1 MSSEEVLRDAM
12 AAHDAGRLT
21 AAEVGYRR
29 VLRKRPA
36 DPKALY
42 GLAVLSF
49 GAGAKEQGIDYLLRS
64 LVSEPDSALAWNWL
78 GIMYADTG
86 RLVEGKGAFTRA
98 TELSPELSEARCNL
112 AICLK
117 TEGDLEG
124 AAEQLRRALECP
136 APQYRAYEGLVQVLR
151 DQGRA
156 QEAAQTVLEW
166 AAREPANPI
175 ARHMA
180 AALAAQDPP
189 SRASDEYVRAYFDGF
204 ADTFDSA
211 LRVLHY
217 RAPELVANALR
228 DAASA
233 ARSTSS
239 TSDKAPPDGAPIFA
253 AILDAGCGT
262 GLCGPLVRE
271 LCRTLVG
278 VDLSAR
284 MLHLAKQRGFYD
296 ELVNAELGAFMR
308 SRPKAF
314 DAIVCADTLVYF
326 GALGE
331 PLAAAHE
338 ALRAGGP
345 LVFTVEA
352 LPQSDPAD
360 HKLGAPGRYAHSEA
374 YLRRVIGE
382 SGFMVESIAQ
392 NVLRQEYG
400 VDVPGYLVVA
410 RSG

>member
-1 MSSEEVLRDAM
+1 MSAEEVLRDAI
-12 AAHDAGRLT
+12 AAQEAGRLT

-36 DPKALY
+36 DPQALY

-49 GAGAKEQGIDYLLRS
+49 GAGAKQQGIDYLLRS
-64 LVSEPDSALAWNWL
+64 LASQPDSALAWNWL
-78 GIMYADTG
+78 GVMQADVG
-86 RLVEGKGAFTRA
+86 RLVEGKVAFTRA
-98 TELSPELSEARCNL
+98 TELSPEFSEARCNL
-112 AICLK
+112 AICLRR
-117 TEGDLEG
+117 EGDLEG
-124 AAEQLRRALECP
+124 AAEQLRKGLNCP
-136 APQYRAYEGLVQVLR
+136 APQYRAYEALIDVLR
-151 DQGRA
+151 VQGRA
-156 QEAAQTVLEW
+156 QEAAQTVTEW

-180 AALAAQDPP
+180 AALAVRDPP
-189 SRASDEYVRAYFDGF
+189 ARASDEYVRVYFDSF
-204 ADTFDSA
+204 ADTFDRA
-211 LRVLHY
+211 LGVLHY
-217 RAPELVANALR
+217 RAPELVAAALR
-228 DAASA
+228 EAAAVRSSA
-233 ARSTSS
+233 IASERAS
-239 TSDKAPPDGAPIFA
+239 PDRVPSFP

-271 LCRTLVG
+271 LCRRLIG

-296 ELVNAELGAFMR
+296 ELANAELGAFMR
-308 SRPKAF
+308 SRPGAF

-326 GALGE
+326 GALEE

-352 LPQSDPAD
+352 LPPSDPAD
-360 HKLGAPGRYAHSEA
+360 HRLGTTGRYAHNEA

-382 SGFMVESIAQ
+382 SGFMLESIGEQ
-392 NVLRQEYG
+392 VLRQETG

-410 RSG
+410 RNA